1 MQNFLLIF
9 IFLISSFLYSQ
20 NNSATTYSGASE
32 SEEKTEK
39 QAKSKFVKIY
49 EANGKFG
56 FEDYQNN
63 KQAAIYD
70 QIKYGVFGFIVE
82 KNKKFGIANETGL
95 LISQIDYDQIKIENY
110 KYIVEKNKLVGV
122 ISNTGEIELPFQF
135 KKIVASNNNFF
146 IVIDSKDN
154 EKIVNKNTG
163 LFLENV
169 EIVNFYKNLIIAK
182 NNNKYGVITDKLV
195 VPYDYDQISIDV
207 ENKNAHHQKINTGFA
222 KDLII
227 KKNNKIGL
235 INAEGKII
243 YPAEND
249 AITRQDMFGYY
260 EIKKENMFSIYF
272 ISNQTKTDFD
282 YSYVYKDGSGYVMA
296 TKNNKTGVFSLD
308 GKEIIPFIYDPSS
321 IRRTLENNFFV
332 KKDNKVGVVDVK
344 GKVLI
349 APIYDKTESFYE
361 SKLTGFYR
369 VTNADKSGAVNDKG
383 ELIVPVLFDF
393 VADEGDLFKVGMRDP
408 NKVGLFNKQ
417 GEQLVPA
424 NYHWIKRGSV
434 RNSNFLILEA
444 NDKTYNFLNAENK
457 IVFSENIL
465 EYGFVL
471 NEERLNN
478 NESYNRIHLLY
489 FKNKKG
495 KFGLINEINGNII
508 SPAIYDNVLECFD
521 NIKNKYFAVQK
532 GKKFG
537 LINENND
544 VIIPFEYDNID
555 LDLVYNIN
563 DQIEDI
569 QIVVSKNGKYGT
581 IDLQNQVKIP
591 FQYKFLKRVSPSG
604 IFKATKKDQYQLIGF
619 KNQSITALLFD
630 DVSAFER
637 KTNEYGDILYYQAL
651 TFNNEK
657 MRVINHEG
665 VFLSSENSTQMH
677 VGYKTFDDLKKALI
691 AALDNPK
698 DLLLNEFV
706 NKIAPSEHLLYFL
719 KYNIY
724 RKDELYVNIPYIKEN
739 YLKELLDFKY
749 NYWLN
754 INNGLSFNKTELLD
768 MVDYTGYTDL
778 GVTNKRQN
786 HLNYNSKT
794 LENFLRNSIKVNGF
808 WISSYFMKGNF

>member
-1 MQNFLLIF
+1 MQKFLMLYILTISNFACAQF
-9 IFLISSFLYSQ
+9 
-20 NNSATTYSGASE
+20 NKVNDNST
-32 SEEKTEK
+32 
-39 QAKSKFVKIY
+39 KSKNQFVKIY

-70 QIKYGVFGFIVE
+70 QIRYGVFGFIVE

-95 LISQIDYDQIKIENY
+95 LISQIDFDQIKIENY
-110 KYIVEKNKLVGV
+110 KYTVEKNKLVGV
-122 ISNTGEIELPFQF
+122 ISNTGEIELPIQF
-135 KKIVASNNNFF
+135 KKIVGSNDHFF
-146 IVIDSKDN
+146 IVIDLKDN
-154 EKIVNKNTG
+154 EKIYNKNTG
-163 LFLENV
+163 LFLEDV

-182 NNNKYGVITDKLV
+182 KNNKYGVIADKLV
-195 VPYDYDQISIDV
+195 VPYDYDEISVDV
-207 ENKNAHHQKINTGFA
+207 KNINVHHQKINMGFV
-222 KDLII
+222 KDLMI
-227 KKNNKIGL
+227 KKDNKIGL

-249 AITRQDMFGYY
+249 AIIRHDMFGYY
-260 EIKKENMFSIYF
+260 EVKKENMFSIYF

-282 YSYVYKDGSGYVMA
+282 FSYIYKDGSGYVMA
-296 TKNNKTGVFSLD
+296 TKNNKSGVFSLE
-308 GKEIIPFIYDPSS
+308 GKEIIPFIYEPSS

-332 KKDNKVGVVDVK
+332 KKDNKVGIVDVK

-349 APIYDKTESFYE
+349 APIYDKIDSFYE
-361 SKLTGFYR
+361 SKLTGFYS
-369 VTNADKSGAVNDKG
+369 VSNGDKSGVVNIKG
-383 ELIVPVLFDF
+383 ELIIPVVYDF
-393 VADEGDLFKVGMRDP
+393 VADEDDLIKVGMRNP
-408 NKVGLFNKQ
+408 NKVGLFNKK

-424 NYHWIKRGSV
+424 SYHWIKRGSV

-495 KFGLINEINGNII
+495 KYGLINEINGNII
-508 SPAIYDNVLECFD
+508 SPAIYDNVLQCFD

-537 LINENND
+537 LINEKNE
-544 VIIPFEYDNID
+544 VIIPFEYDDID
-555 LDLVYNIN
+555 LDLVFNHN
-563 DQIEDI
+563 DKIEDI

-581 IDLQNQVKIP
+581 IDLQNQAKIP
-591 FQYKFLKRVSPSG
+591 FEYKLLKRVSPSG
-604 IFKATKKDQYQLIGF
+604 IFKAAKKNQYQLIDF
-619 KNQSITALLFD
+619 NNQPITALLFD
-630 DVSAFER
+630 DVSNFER
-637 KTNEYGDILYYQAL
+637 KTNNYGDILYYQAL
-651 TFNNEK
+651 TFNNGK

-665 VFLSSENSTQMH
+665 NFLTTESSMQMH
-677 VGYKTFDDLKKALI
+677 VGYATFDDLKNALI
-691 AALDNPK
+691 AALNHPK
-698 DLLLNEFV
+698 DELLNEFV

-724 RKDELYVNIPYIKEN
+724 RKDELYVNISYIKEN

-754 INNGLSFNKTELLD
+754 KNNGFSFDKNELLD
-768 MVDYTGYTDL
+768 VVDYTGYTDL

-786 HLNYNSKT
+786 HLSYNSKI
-794 LENFLRNSIKVNGF
+794 LENFLRNAIKINGF